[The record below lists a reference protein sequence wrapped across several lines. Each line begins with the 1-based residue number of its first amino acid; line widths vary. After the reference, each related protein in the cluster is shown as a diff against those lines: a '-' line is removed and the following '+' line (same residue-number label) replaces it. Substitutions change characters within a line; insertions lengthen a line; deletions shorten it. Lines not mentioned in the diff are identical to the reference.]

1 MAQIDAK
8 LFKKYDLRGRAEG
21 DDAPLTTDAAR
32 LIGLA
37 FGTYL
42 DRVADV
48 QTVIVGRDNRRSSPE
63 LAQAAIAG
71 LQETG
76 VKVIDIRLAS
86 TPMVYWHAVRQGN
99 VGGMMITGSHLAPE
113 QNGFKLC
120 IGARNLYGEDLQALR
135 ELILTGDFNGGYV
148 PITVNDQ
155 ALVEYI
161 VDIVPRLRMA
171 RSLHV
176 VVDGGNGTGGAFGPR
191 LLKAWGHRVT
201 ELYCELDGSYPNHQP
216 DPQEAEN
223 MHALAHKVREVG
235 ADVGIAFD
243 GDADR
248 MGAVDEQGEI
258 IGADRIL
265 TLLAIDMLRR
275 RPGAKVVA
283 DVLSSQVL
291 FDEIAKAGG
300 TPIMWAS
307 GHSLVKAKMAE
318 VGALIGGEASG
329 HIFLGEDFYGY
340 DDAYLAAG
348 RLLQLVAAAQV
359 PLSVLELPNP
369 NALQHAGVSPALP
382 RRSQRRGDRGGQG
395 VAGRTRR
402 DHQHRRHSRALRA
415 RLGLAPCQQH
425 RAGLEPAL
433 RGRDRRRRARLPR
446 PILHRTAQVPTG
458 GIEIRGLNKPTSPP
472 SPLSVW
478 RGGEKPVLGE
488 FTRVSKAHTAD

>member
-1 MAQIDAK
+1 MAQIDSK
-8 LFKKYDLRGRAEG
+8 LFRKYDLRGRAEG
-21 DDAPLTTDAAR
+21 DDPPLTTDAAR

-42 DRVADV
+42 NRAANV
-48 QTVIVGRDNRRSSPE
+48 QTVIVGRDNRRSSPT
-63 LAQAAIAG
+63 LALAAING
-71 LQETG
+71 LQASG
-76 VKVIDIRLAS
+76 CKVIDIRLAS
-86 TPMVYWHAVRQGN
+86 TPMVYWHAVKQGN
-99 VGGMMITGSHLAPE
+99 VGGLMVTGSHLAPE

-120 IGARNLYGEDLQALR
+120 IGARNLYGDALQALR
-135 ELILTGDFNGGYV
+135 DLILAGDFNGGYE
-148 PITVNDQ
+148 PIVVNDQ

-201 ELYCELDGSYPNHQP
+201 ELYCDLDGSYPNHQP

-223 MHALAHKVREVG
+223 MRALANKVREVG

-248 MGAVDEQGEI
+248 MGTVDEQGDI
-258 IGADRIL
+258 ITADRIL

-275 RPGAKVVA
+275 HPGAKVVA

-359 PLSVLELPNP
+359 PLSVLDAKIPTLYSTPEYRPHCPDSLKDEVI
-369 NALQHAGVSPALP
+369 AAVKESLEGFGEVSSIDGI
-382 RRSQRRGDRGGQG
+382 RVRFERGWGL
-395 VAGRTRR
+395 
-402 DHQHRRHSRALRA
+402 LRA
-415 RLGLAPCQQH
+415 SNT
-425 RAGLEPAL
+425 EPVLSLRFEGETDADAL
-433 RGRDRRRRARLPR
+433 NYRDLFFD
-446 PILHRTAQVPTG
+446 
-458 GIEIRGLNKPTSPP
+458 EIRKFPQVELQY
-472 SPLSVW
+472 
-478 RGGEKPVLGE
+478 E
-488 FTRVSKAHTAD
+488 D